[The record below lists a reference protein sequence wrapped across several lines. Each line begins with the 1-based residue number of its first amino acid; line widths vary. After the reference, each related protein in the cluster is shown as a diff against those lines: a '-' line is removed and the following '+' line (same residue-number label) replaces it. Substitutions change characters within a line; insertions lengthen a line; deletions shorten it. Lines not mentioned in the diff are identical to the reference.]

1 MPWVRL
7 HATKD
12 YFDMVA
18 VLDEFPDMR
27 FTVNLVPS
35 LIVQLKDF
43 ANGKCSDPWLDRT
56 LLPAAHLTPEDKRW
70 ILENFFYCNWDTM
83 IFPNA
88 RYGELFERRGRHSS
102 GDALDR
108 ISTYFN
114 AQDYLDLQVWFNLA
128 WMDPYWQEK
137 DPFVSAMFKKGRNF
151 TEEEKVQLIDKQREI
166 CLKVIDK
173 HKELWHKGQIEVAT
187 TPFYHPILPL
197 VCDTDAAQICM
208 PGSLKPKQRYRH
220 PEDART
226 QIQKALD
233 YMEQTFGK
241 RPLGMWPSEGSV
253 SPEAAGIFHELGLKW
268 IATDEGVLFHS
279 IEHTKDIA
287 AQRGQ
292 ILYQPYSVNTANHD
306 GGKSREKLQMVFRDH
321 SLSDAIGFIY
331 ARMDP
336 QKAVDDF
343 TGHLVKIADS
353 LPESATPPLVSVIL
367 DGENCWES
375 YPRDGTE
382 FLKILYRTLSHH
394 PRIQSTT
401 VSDFIAKY
409 PAQKTIQKL
418 WSGSWINSD
427 FAIWIGHPEDNRAW
441 DLLKETRDFLQKE
454 TAAKSSDPS
463 HKESLSQAWE
473 SLYIAEGSDWCW
485 WYGDQNSTAQDET
498 FDQLYRTHLKNV
510 YHFLGHTP
518 PQKLNVAIK
527 IRQRRAAVTQPLE
540 LLTPRIDGLVTNFYE
555 WRAAGS
561 YVTSQAGGTMHQ
573 TDNFLSTIIF
583 GFDLENIYIRLDP
596 SKPLKQAPLEQ
607 YGLVLQFIE
616 PAGISVH
623 LSWQDSKLKAHF
635 QDKSGQ
641 TTELREAAAQKV
653 IELALPF
660 ELFPAESNHFE
671 FQVQVLK
678 EGTPIET
685 WPHQTSIGINKPTKD
700 YGSDLWTA

>member
-1 MPWVRL
+1 
-7 HATKD
+7 
-12 YFDMVA
+12 
-18 VLDEFPDMR
+18 
-27 FTVNLVPS
+27 
-35 LIVQLKDF
+35 
-43 ANGKCSDPWLDRT
+43 
-56 LLPAAHLTPEDKRW
+56 
-70 ILENFFYCNWDTM
+70 M

-208 PGSLKPKQRYRH
+208 PGSLKTKQQYRH

-382 FLKILYRTLSHH
+382 FLKILYCTLL
-394 PRIQSTT
+394 
-401 VSDFIAKY
+401 
-409 PAQKTIQKL
+409 TIPDPEHDCLRFHRKISCPNHSKL
-418 WSGSWINSD
+418 WSGSWIIR
-427 FAIWIGHPEDNRAW
+427 FCHLIGHPEDNRAW

-454 TAAKSSDPS
+454 TTAKNADPV
-463 HKESLSQAWE
+463 HKEALAQAWE

-510 YHFLGHTP
+510 YHFLGQPP

-527 IRQRRAAVTQPLE
+527 IRQRKAAITQPLGM
-540 LLTPRIDGLVTNFYE
+540 LTPKIDGLVTNFYE

-561 YVTSQAGGTMHQ
+561 YVTSGAGGPCTRP
-573 TDNFLSTIIF
+573 TISEHHYF
-583 GFDLENIYIRLDP
+583 RL
-596 SKPLKQAPLEQ
+596 
-607 YGLVLQFIE
+607 
-616 PAGISVH
+616 
-623 LSWQDSKLKAHF
+623 
-635 QDKSGQ
+635 
-641 TTELREAAAQKV
+641 
-653 IELALPF
+653 
-660 ELFPAESNHFE
+660 
-671 FQVQVLK
+671 
-678 EGTPIET
+678 
-685 WPHQTSIGINKPTKD
+685 
-700 YGSDLWTA
+700 